1 MADLRV
7 DIDQL
12 DLLRIRLDK
21 ALEVINEDSDM
32 SRDLGSLVGS
42 STLSGAIND
51 FSSGWNKHRFD
62 IRDNLEWLKD
72 SIGKIGESFDN
83 IDTELATALT
93 APPTTPTPPGPTG
106 TSPNGP
112 VAV

>member
-1 MADLRV
+1 MADLKV

-12 DLLRIRLDK
+12 EALRKRLDK
-21 ALEVINEDSDM
+21 ALDVINEDSDI
-32 SRDLGSLVGS
+32 SRDLGWAVGDVRLAS
-42 STLSGAIND
+42 ELD
-51 FSSGWNKHRFD
+51 HFSSSWNKHRFD

-72 SIGKIGESFDN
+72 SIGKIGDSFEN
-83 IDTELATALT
+83 MDTELANALT
-93 APPTTPTPPGPTG
+93 APPTAPGPTG

>member
-1 MADLRV
+1 MADLKV

-12 DLLRIRLDK
+12 ESLRKRLDK

-32 SRDLGSLVGS
+32 SRDLGSLVGDGRLAS
-42 STLSGAIND
+42 KIGD
-51 FSSGWNKHRFD
+51 FSSSWNKHRFD

-72 SIGKIGESFDN
+72 SIGKIGESFEN
-83 IDTELATALT
+83 MDTELANALT
-93 APPTTPTPPGPTG
+93 APPAAPGPTG
-106 TSPNGP
+106 TTPNGP

>member
-12 DLLRIRLDK
+12 DLLRSRLDR
-21 ALEVINEDSDM
+21 ALEVINEESDM
-32 SRDLGSLVGS
+32 ARDLGSAVGDGR
-42 STLSGAIND
+42 LSGKIGD
-51 FSSGWNKHRFD
+51 FSSSWNKHRYD

-72 SIGKIGESFDN
+72 SIGKIGESFES

-93 APPTTPTPPGPTG
+93 APPTAPGPTG
-106 TSPNGP
+106 TTPNGP
-112 VAV
+112 MAA

>member
-12 DLLRIRLDK
+12 DLLRTRLDK
-21 ALEVINEDSDM
+21 ALDVINEESDM
-32 SRDLGSLVGS
+32 SRDLGSLVGDAR
-42 STLSGAIND
+42 LSGAIRD
-51 FSSGWNKHRFD
+51 FSSSWNKHRYD

-72 SIGKIGESFDN
+72 SIGKIGESFEN
-83 IDTELATALT
+83 MDTELATALI
-93 APPTTPTPPGPTG
+93 APPTAPGPAG